1 MLCIHSV
8 VSFLPLAH
16 MAALL
21 IDVYGP
27 LYFAPTTYYADKD
40 ALKGTLIN
48 TLREVRPN
56 KFFAVPR
63 VWEKMQEKMQETS
76 KEASSLRKMVA
87 NWAKRQVSH
96 HLNRFKG

>member
-1 MLCIHSV
+1 
-8 VSFLPLAH
+8 

-21 IDVYGP
+21 IDVFGP
-27 LYFAPTTYYADKD
+27 LYFAPAVYYADKD

-63 VWEKMQEKMQETS
+63 VWEKMQGNWPTVFPSADASLHSYQSIKAYS
-76 KEASSLRKMVA
+76 KKY
-87 NWAKRQVSH
+87 
-96 HLNRFKG
+96 HLNTR

>member
-1 MLCIHSV
+1 
-8 VSFLPLAH
+8 

-21 IDVYGP
+21 VDIYGP

-48 TLREVRPN
+48 TLKEVRPN

-63 VWEKMQEKMQETS
+63 VWEKMQ
-76 KEASSLRKMVA
+76 
-87 NWAKRQVSH
+87 
-96 HLNRFKG
+96 GD